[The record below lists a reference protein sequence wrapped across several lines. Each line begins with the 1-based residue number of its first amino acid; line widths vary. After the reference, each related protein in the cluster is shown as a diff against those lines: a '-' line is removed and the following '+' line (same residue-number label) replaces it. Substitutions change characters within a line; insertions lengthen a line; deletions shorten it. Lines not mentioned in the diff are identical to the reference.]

1 MIAEDLRAFALIVLW
16 DVRKLGRYKF
26 FLAMRFTW
34 FLLQV
39 LVFGLIVAHMVS
51 VRGPHGFIDYYK
63 FYVIGAYMAVLF
75 SMSVMRG
82 HDIVEEL
89 EDGLIDYQLSLPVK
103 RRVLAIGR
111 AVGGGISSFIYSL
124 PMLVVTVVVL
134 GVQGILK
141 IAVLAL
147 LTFLFASGLVGVAMS
162 VALWL
167 RSGDKLDIL
176 MGISDSLLVRL
187 STIFYPIVALTP
199 IAFYYYL
206 AKVNPVSH
214 AVDMLRAIAI
224 PEHSLG
230 VTVSDPLI
238 MASYIVGFT
247 AASISAAI
255 TLLERRIEGG
265 YGR

>member
-1 MIAEDLRAFALIVLW
+1 MMREDLRALALIILW

-26 FLAMRFTW
+26 FLAMRFAW

-51 VRGPHGFIDYYK
+51 IMGPYGPIDYYK
-63 FYVIGAYMAVLF
+63 FYVVGAYMAVLF
-75 SMSVMRG
+75 SMSIMRG
-82 HDIVEEL
+82 HEIVEEL

-111 AVGGGISSFIYSL
+111 ALGGGIASFTYSL
-124 PMLVVTVVVL
+124 PMLLVAVVVL
-134 GVQGILK
+134 GVPSIPHVILLAI
-141 IAVLAL
+141 IA
-147 LTFLFASGLVGVAMS
+147 FLFASGLVGVAMS

-176 MGISDSLLVRL
+176 MGVSDSLLVRL

-199 IAFYYYL
+199 IAIYYYL

-214 AVDMLRAIAI
+214 AVDTLRVIAV
-224 PEHSLG
+224 PEHVSG
-230 VTVSDPLI
+230 ITVSDPLV
-238 MASYIVGFT
+238 MASYMAGFT
-247 AASISAAI
+247 LASILAAI

>member
-1 MIAEDLRAFALIVLW
+1 MKGFRALALIILW

-51 VRGPHGFIDYYK
+51 IRGPYGLLDYYK
-63 FYVIGAYMAVLF
+63 FYVVGAYMAVLF
-75 SMSVMRG
+75 SISIMRG
-82 HDIVEEL
+82 HEIVEEL
-89 EDGLIDYQLSLPVK
+89 EDGLIDYQLSLPIE

-111 AVGGGISSFIYSL
+111 TLGGGISSFTYSM
-124 PMLVVTVVVL
+124 PMLAVIIMVL
-134 GVQGILK
+134 GVSSLTSILL
-141 IAVLAL
+141 LAL
-147 LTFLFASGLVGVAMS
+147 VSFVFSSGLVGIAMS

-187 STIFYPIVALTP
+187 STIFYPIVVLTP
-199 IAFYYYL
+199 ITIYYYL
-206 AKVNPVSH
+206 ATINPVSH
-214 AVDMLRAIAI
+214 ATDLLRIVSI
-224 PEHSLG
+224 PEYALG
-230 VTVSDPLI
+230 VTVSDSTI
-238 MASYIVGFT
+238 MASYILGFT
-247 AASISAAI
+247 ITSILAAI